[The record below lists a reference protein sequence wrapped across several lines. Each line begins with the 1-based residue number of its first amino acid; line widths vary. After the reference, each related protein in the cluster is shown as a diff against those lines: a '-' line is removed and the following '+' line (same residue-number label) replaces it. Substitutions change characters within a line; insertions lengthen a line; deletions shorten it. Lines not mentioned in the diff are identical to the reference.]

1 MYRLRG
7 RPNTV
12 VLVDTSVWLWRSS
25 VNPLLGSVDEDPLA
39 ICPPILQELL
49 QGAWDQRRIKHVR
62 TIEES
67 SIMLDSPVP
76 IERFEIAGEIYRV
89 ARAQSFTV
97 RSSNDCLIAAI
108 AMHNDVLLLHADRDF
123 DAIARF
129 FPLRA
134 RNINPS
140 ASAARS

>member
-1 MYRLRG
+1 
-7 RPNTV
+7 V
-12 VLVDTSVWLWRSS
+12 VLVDTSIWLWKPSE
-25 VNPLLGSVDEDPLA
+25 NPLLGLVNEDPLA

-49 QGAWDQRRIKHVR
+49 QGAWDQGRMNHVK
-62 TIEES
+62 TIAGNS
-67 SIMLDSPVP
+67 GMLDSPVP
-76 IERFEIAGEIYRV
+76 IERFKLAGEIYRV

-108 AMHNDVLLLHADRDF
+108 AMHHDVLLLHADRDF
-123 DAIARF
+123 DTIARF

-140 ASAARS
+140 APAARS